1 MLQMDSVLEATADD
15 LPDVMV
21 IDLTPLMLRSAR
33 DSVITCVE
41 LGRELSNQHWTS
53 VVMGLRVFVPVTG
66 SMAAMES
73 TMRASAFAE
82 VSYSFIPGSQVAP
95 VLPAI
100 DAERLFALPS
110 LNDGRPLPATR
121 PECRWVSLLL
131 G

>member
-1 MLQMDSVLEATADD
+1 METVLEPTAEDVSVD

-66 SMAAMES
+66 AKAAMES
-73 TMRASAFAE
+73 KMRASAFAE
-82 VSYSFIPGSQVAP
+82 VSYSFVPGSQVAP
-95 VLPAI
+95 VLPAN
-100 DAERLFALPS
+100 DAERLFA
-110 LNDGRPLPATR
+110 
-121 PECRWVSLLL
+121 
-131 G
+131 

>member
-1 MLQMDSVLEATADD
+1 MDTIVD

-66 SMAAMES
+66 ARAIMES
-73 TMRASAFAE
+73 TMQASAFAE
-82 VSYSFIPGSQVAP
+82 VPYSFMPGSQVAP
-95 VLPAI
+95 VLPAT
-100 DAERLFALPS
+100 DAERLFAS
-110 LNDGRPLPATR
+110 EMSVGRPNVDP
-121 PECRWVSLLL
+121 
-131 G
+131 